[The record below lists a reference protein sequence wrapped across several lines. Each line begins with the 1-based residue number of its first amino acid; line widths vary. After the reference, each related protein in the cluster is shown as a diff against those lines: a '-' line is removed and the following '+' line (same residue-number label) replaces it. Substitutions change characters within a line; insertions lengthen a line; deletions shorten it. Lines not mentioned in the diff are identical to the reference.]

1 MSNQNQEQYQF
12 IEEILSAHVSNAGKI
27 QEFEFF
33 YGGNFNLAG
42 RIKIDLGEYF
52 IKWNQG
58 EHKGLLE
65 SEAKNLKLLAS
76 TSTVSV
82 PSVLAF
88 GIQQEKEFLIMECV
102 HSIEKSNNFN
112 SDLGE
117 KIAKL
122 HQNTHANGFGLAY
135 DNFIG
140 LSHQPNEWNTNGVD
154 FFIQNRLLFQIEKAL
169 YDRKIDKKLA
179 EKFEN
184 FFKELPS
191 IFPQEKSSLIHGDLW
206 TGNVMVNE
214 SGLATL
220 VDPTCYYGFREAD
233 IAFSTMF
240 GGFEEEFYKTYNEH
254 FPLEKG
260 FHARIPY
267 YNLYPLLV
275 HVNLFGEGYIPT
287 IETILKPF

>member
-1 MSNQNQEQYQF
+1 MV
-12 IEEILSAHVSNAGKI
+12 IKSAKQKVRH
-27 QEFEFF
+27 
-33 YGGNFNLAG
+33 
-42 RIKIDLGEYF
+42 
-52 IKWNQG
+52 
-58 EHKGLLE
+58 
-65 SEAKNLKLLAS
+65 
-76 TSTVSV
+76 
-82 PSVLAF
+82 
-88 GIQQEKEFLIMECV
+88 FLICQQ
-102 HSIEKSNNFN
+102 NWRP
-112 SDLGE
+112 
-117 KIAKL
+117 AKKE
-122 HQNTHANGFGLAY
+122 QRGIFAVGF
-135 DNFIG
+135 
-140 LSHQPNEWNTNGVD
+140 SKT
-154 FFIQNRLLFQIEKAL
+154 FIQNRLLFQIEKAL